1 MAWVRHGVALVGGFV
16 AGSRGIAAVEAWRMW
31 HDLAATDPSGAE
43 LYQTT
48 ALLDIGIVVVTLCLA
63 ALAWW
68 LLRPAKAAPLP

>member
-1 MAWVRHGVALVGGFV
+1 
-16 AGSRGIAAVEAWRMW
+16 MW